1 MIKSNNKQT
10 RFAEPTGK
18 ANEMAENCLT
28 FLRTQTAF
36 KAFGKH
42 FDQANLLINQIAQID
57 S

>member
-10 RFAEPTGK
+10 RFAEPIGK